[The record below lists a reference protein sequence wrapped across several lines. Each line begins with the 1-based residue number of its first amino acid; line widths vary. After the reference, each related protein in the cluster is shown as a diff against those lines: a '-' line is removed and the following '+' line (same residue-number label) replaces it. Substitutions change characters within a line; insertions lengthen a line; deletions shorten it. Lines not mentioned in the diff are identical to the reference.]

1 MVKLS
6 NGLDT
11 EVGTDKFYIPLFIMT
26 IFIIT
31 DSLIEMDTLRTQRA
45 RKLTEYYK
53 KLQQVSVTVQDR
65 IRMLNAVTD
74 ILSNENSNQIFE
86 LESLFQRERELLLC
100 KLTDDSLDVLRR
112 RQLVVFMD
120 VIKDEGNN
128 KPESKY

>member
-1 MVKLS
+1 
-6 NGLDT
+6 
-11 EVGTDKFYIPLFIMT
+11 MT

>member
-11 EVGTDKFYIPLFIMT
+11 EVGIEKLLNSL
-26 IFIIT
+26 FIIT
-31 DSLIEMDTLRTQRA
+31 MFIIIDSLIEMDTLRTQRA
-45 RKLTEYYK
+45 RKLTEHYK
-53 KLQQVSVTVQDR
+53 KLQQVSETVQDR
-65 IRMLNAVTD
+65 IRMLNTVTD
-74 ILSNENSNQIFE
+74 ILSNENSNQICE

-100 KLTDDSLDVLRR
+100 KLTDDSLDILRR
-112 RQLVVFMD
+112 RQLVVFME